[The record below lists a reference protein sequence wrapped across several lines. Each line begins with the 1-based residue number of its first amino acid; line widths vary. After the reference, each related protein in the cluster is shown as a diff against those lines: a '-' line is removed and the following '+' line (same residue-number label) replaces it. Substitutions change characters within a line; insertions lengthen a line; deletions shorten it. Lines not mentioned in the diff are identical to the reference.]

1 VRRRARPPQHRLE
14 RLALPR
20 AGAAREAALVAV
32 PGRDE
37 RGGDRR
43 HPGRNPRGLD
53 RAGRLRSGLRGGGLC
68 ERDHHLAL
76 HRRAGHVAARRAP
89 RPEARPWRRRR
100 RSRRSDAGDIDVR
113 GLGTAGGV
121 ASGAPARAAS
131 TLVRR
136 RRRTARAPR
145 PSTISSAHR
154 RHRGRSHAKEF
165 STAVPAS
172 TAYSPPSLHRDAR
185 IEHLRGRR
193 HAVAGRGRCR
203 RAAIGR
209 CETARS
215 GICLTCSVRV
225 RAIRATEF
233 SGP

>member
-1 VRRRARPPQHRLE
+1 VRRRARPPQHRLA

-136 RRRTARAPR
+136 RRRTARATR

-165 STAVPAS
+165 VP
-172 TAYSPPSLHRDAR
+172 
-185 IEHLRGRR
+185 
-193 HAVAGRGRCR
+193 RCR
-203 RAAIGR
+203 RRRRIRRRRCTVMRASSTFGVDDTRLRVAAGAAAR
-209 CETARS
+209 RS
-215 GICLTCSVRV
+215 GGARQQG
-225 RAIRATEF
+225 RASA
-233 SGP
+233 